1 MDLKDYILNDFYEAA
16 KDDYTRGVIK
26 FPLYN
31 LSNGE
36 HSIKLKVWDVFN
48 NSSEATINFIVTDAN
63 DLTIVDFIAYPNPFS
78 FSTDIYFQHNKVNQE
93 LDYILEIYSITGALV
108 KRIERSSYIAEG
120 YRIGPIRWDGKDN
133 YGSKIGAGMYIA
145 NLAVTEKNGDF
156 SSKSIRIILIP

>member
-1 MDLKDYILNDFYEAA
+1 MQHTNVLHLQELLLFHLMLLLHFQELQEYCLKHL
-16 KDDYTRGVIK
+16 
-26 FPLYN
+26 
-31 LSNGE
+31 
-36 HSIKLKVWDVFN
+36 H
-48 NSSEATINFIVTDAN
+48 
-63 DLTIVDFIAYPNPFS
+63 
-78 FSTDIYFQHNKVNQE
+78 IYFQHNKVNQE